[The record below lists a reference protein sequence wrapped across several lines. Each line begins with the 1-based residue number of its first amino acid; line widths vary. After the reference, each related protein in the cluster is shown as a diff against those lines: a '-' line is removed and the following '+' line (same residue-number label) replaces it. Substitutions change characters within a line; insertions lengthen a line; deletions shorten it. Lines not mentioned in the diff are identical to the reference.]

1 MPNGRKQKSAQR
13 GSRNSSG
20 PANKR
25 DGPLGLRRL
34 VGMGMAESS
43 ALDHVIPSDFTM
55 RPPSGCFKATIPR
68 NITNQ
73 IVWTRSVLQSV
84 VNSSTSA
91 AVEQNFAPS
100 ISANLPGYAT
110 WCAIFDQYYLHSFT
124 MSISSDSPPG
134 STGTCP
140 MVYTGID
147 FDSSSNI
154 GVSALSA
161 YASVNL
167 AVLGP
172 GNSVT
177 RVVQP
182 CNSTYLAAV
191 AASGVTRTW
200 VDCSVTSILFYGA
213 RSIIQ
218 QTSVAVVPCTY
229 TITCNWCFRNVV

>member
-1 MPNGRKQKSAQR
+1 
-13 GSRNSSG
+13 
-20 PANKR
+20 
-25 DGPLGLRRL
+25 
-34 VGMGMAESS
+34 MGMAESS
-43 ALDHVIPSDFTM
+43 ALDHLISSDLTT
-55 RPPSGCFKATIPR
+55 RPPSGVFKANIPK

-100 ISANLPGYAT
+100 ISANLAGYAT
-110 WCAIFDQYYLHSFT
+110 WCAIFDQYYLHSFS
-124 MSISSDSPPG
+124 MSLSSDSSPG

-140 MVYTGID
+140 MVYTAID
-147 FDSSSNI
+147 FDSSANI

-161 YASVNL
+161 YGTVNL
-167 AVLGP
+167 AVLAP

-177 RVVQP
+177 RVCQP

-191 AASGVTRTW
+191 AASGVTRSW
-200 VDCSVTSILFYGA
+200 VDCSVSSVLFYGL

-218 QTSVAVVPCTY
+218 QTSTAVVPVTY
-229 TITCNWCFRNVV
+229 TITCNWCFRNTI